1 MGGEKLQLLN
11 CNTNKRASPWP
22 NDKVLDIRREK
33 IKIIKKRQKKK
44 RHDYVFGMETTKMM
58 KTTNN

>member
-33 IKIIKKRQKKK
+33 IKIIKKGQKKDKKKNDMTTFLAWKRQK
-44 RHDYVFGMETTKMM
+44 
-58 KTTNN
+58 